1 MNYVALD
8 FETANS
14 YPGGACSVALARFD
28 EEGGSLLET
37 YYTLIRPK
45 HPYFD
50 PGMTAVHKLS
60 SDECLA
66 APEFDQIWGGD
77 MRTFIGRDILVAH
90 NAVFDM
96 GVMKAAFEAYDLE
109 AREMSYLCTLIIAR
123 KLWPKMHSYKL
134 SYLVDY
140 FDMEYQAHYA
150 LDDAIMCGKIMYR
163 LCQGHLNELL
173 DLRRFLITKGI
184 EPKVIEHQRKDADFS
199 YKRIESGCPEPYE
212 AVSHKPSYCIQGLWD
227 DYLRAHNQKHYNQA
241 DKIAGNLLSQC
252 PFGQELDLLVFK
264 CETKIATSTKGQYL
278 HQVIECCLICREKV
292 KQDTEYSSTYGKDGP

>member
-28 EEGGSLLET
+28 EEGTLLET
-37 YYTLIRPK
+37 YYSLIRPK

-60 SDECLA
+60 SDDCLA
-66 APEFDQIWGGD
+66 APEFDKIWEQ
-77 MRTFIGRDILVAH
+77 MRSFIGRDILVAH

-109 AREMSYLCTLIIAR
+109 AREMSYLCTLTIAR

-184 EPKVIEHQRKDADFS
+184 EPKVIEHQRKDADFF
-199 YKRIESGCPEPYE
+199 
-212 AVSHKPSYCIQGLWD
+212 L
-227 DYLRAHNQKHYNQA
+227 
-241 DKIAGNLLSQC
+241 
-252 PFGQELDLLVFK
+252 
-264 CETKIATSTKGQYL
+264 
-278 HQVIECCLICREKV
+278 
-292 KQDTEYSSTYGKDGP
+292 